1 MPTGKWHN
9 KMESLF
15 DENMREVKF
24 YCSTT
29 DTNVC
34 RRADILLNNR
44 RTCEVQHS
52 YIAEKE
58 IIKRFNDWDN
68 SITKEIRI
76 ELLNA
81 IEEYYKSYH
90 IDIYNYLINLQET
103 NVKLWEESP
112 SKIID
117 KIIKESN
124 NYPTYIIDFF
134 KDINTKIEE
143 DDDYSYINNFET
155 FNTKLNKK
163 LNINLKKY
171 FDI

>member
-58 IIKRFNDWDN
+58 IIKRFNDWDKFG
-68 SITKEIRI
+68 KEIIWLVDGNNGI
-76 ELLNA
+76 ELC
-81 IEEYYKSYH
+81 
-90 IDIYNYLINLQET
+90 NL
-103 NVKLWEESP
+103 
-112 SKIID
+112 
-117 KIIKESN
+117 
-124 NYPTYIIDFF
+124 
-134 KDINTKIEE
+134 
-143 DDDYSYINNFET
+143 
-155 FNTKLNKK
+155 
-163 LNINLKKY
+163 
-171 FDI
+171 

>member
-1 MPTGKWHN
+1 M
-9 KMESLF
+9 F
-15 DENMREVKF
+15 Q
-24 YCSTT
+24 
-29 DTNVC
+29 
-34 RRADILLNNR
+34 ILLERFLIYNPKPK
-44 RTCEVQHS
+44 
-52 YIAEKE
+52 KE
-58 IIKRFNDWDN
+58 IPDKEKYIDNYDRYKNKTINTFCFLLDDNSFIKIEWNWDN
-68 SITKEIRI
+68 LITKEIQI

-90 IDIYNYLINLQET
+90 IDIFNYLINLQET

-117 KIIKESN
+117 QIIKEYN
-124 NYPTYIIDFF
+124 DYPTYIIDFF

-155 FNTKLNKK
+155 FNIKLNKK

-171 FDI
+171 FDL